1 MPQSPGS
8 FLLPAIGMDALNSP
22 VSAAAGLPA
31 QRLDAAGHAHV
42 DQRAVLALA
51 LPLMAN
57 SAVQIVL
64 NLTDMWFIGRISTK
78 ALAAV
83 GAVQWLVL
91 VVIFVLGG
99 IGSAVQTIVS
109 QAQGAHRYHRAGE
122 AVWTALW
129 GTLCAAPLFVAI
141 GAARGL
147 MLAPLGFD
155 TQITQLA
162 GDFWFPRVGG
172 AFFGAAVWAM
182 FGFFNGI
189 GRPRATLL
197 VTCVT
202 ALANALL
209 NQLFIFE
216 LGWGIAGSGWA
227 TTVAQALG
235 LLLAVAIF
243 LRAEF
248 RRKYHSLLTW
258 RPRLSLLREQ
268 LRLGIPMGL
277 LSAADLF
284 GFSIFQ
290 MMQVRLGTVAGAAT
304 QMVMMLT
311 SVAYMPGYGI
321 ALAGTTLVGQSIGAG
336 DTRWASRV
344 GTRVILLAASY
355 MGGIGVMLAL
365 AGPAILPLFTGAH
378 DADAPAAVALGT
390 QLLWIAAGYHFFDG
404 VNLGSAMCLRGAGD
418 AVVPAVMVI
427 LMSWLL
433 FVPVAHAFTFAPGQG
448 WVQFLPQLGWGTIG
462 GWIAVLIYI
471 MVLGGTLFLR
481 WRSRAWWTICAD
493 RTIGQR

>member
-1 MPQSPGS
+1 
-8 FLLPAIGMDALNSP
+8 MDVLIPP
-22 VSAAAGLPA
+22 VVASAGLPA
-31 QRLDAAGHAHV
+31 RRLDAAGHAHV
-42 DQRAVLALA
+42 DQRAVMALA

-64 NLTDMWFIGRISTK
+64 NLTDMWFVGRISTK

-91 VVIFVLGG
+91 VVVFVLGG
-99 IGSAVQTIVS
+99 IGLAVQTIVA
-109 QAQGAHRYHRAGE
+109 QAQGAHHYRRAGD

-129 GTLCAAPLFVAI
+129 GTLCAAPLFVAA
-141 GAARGL
+141 GAARHVL
-147 MLAPLGFD
+147 LLPFGFD
-155 TQITQLA
+155 AQITRLA

-182 FGFFNGI
+182 FGFFNGV

-197 VTCVT
+197 VTCLT
-202 ALANALL
+202 ALANALF
-209 NQLFIFE
+209 NQLFIFR

-235 LLLAVAIF
+235 LALAVVIF
-243 LRAEF
+243 LRPEV
-248 RRKYHSLLTW
+248 RRKYQSHLTW
-258 RPRLSLLREQ
+258 RPRARLLREQ
-268 LRLGIPMGL
+268 LRLGIPMGVL
-277 LSAADLF
+277 PAADML
-284 GFSIFQ
+284 GFAIFQ
-290 MMQVRLGTVAGAAT
+290 MMQVRIGTVAGAAT
-304 QMVMMLT
+304 QVVMMLT
-311 SVAYMPGYGI
+311 SIAYLPGFGI

-344 GTRVILLAASY
+344 GSRVILLAAAY
-355 MGGIGVMLAL
+355 MGGIGVLLAL

-404 VNLGSAMCLRGAGD
+404 VNLGSVMCLRGAGD
-418 AVVPAVMVI
+418 AAVPAALVL

-433 FVPVAHAFTFAPGQG
+433 FVPLAHALTFAPGQG
-448 WVQFLPQLGWGTIG
+448 WVEFLPQFGWGAVG

-471 MVLGGTLFLR
+471 MVLGSTLFLR
-481 WRSRAWWTICAD
+481 WRSRAWWAISD
-493 RTIGQR
+493 RNLSKKIL